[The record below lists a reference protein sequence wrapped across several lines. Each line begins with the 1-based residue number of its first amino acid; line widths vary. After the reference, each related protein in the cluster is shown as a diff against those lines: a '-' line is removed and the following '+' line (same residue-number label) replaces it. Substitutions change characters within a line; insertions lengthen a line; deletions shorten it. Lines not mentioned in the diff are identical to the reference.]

1 MTDKPA
7 VQEQPISI
15 GAYVALGFALVIF
28 SGVFAKA
35 PGLWNLLDFN
45 TIVGSFGSIVGD
57 GGKAYMF
64 RGNGG
69 TSARD
74 ALMYAM
80 SLWPAIIVALGIVS
94 IVDGYGGLRA
104 AEKLITPL
112 FKPFMN
118 IPGICGLAFITSL
131 QTTDGAAAMTRE
143 LYDDGHINDYERTLF
158 CQLQYSA
165 NGTVT
170 NYFGSGSAFFA
181 SMGVAGVPIFIPLV
195 VIFLCKFMGVNL
207 MRLVIHFDQKRNPDL
222 ASKE

>member
-1 MTDKPA
+1 MTVTSPPA
-7 VQEQPISI
+7 KISW
-15 GAYVALGFALVIF
+15 GSYAALLFALVVF
-28 SGVFAKA
+28 SGAFAKA
-35 PGLWNLLDFN
+35 PGAWSLLDFN
-45 TIVGSFGSIVGD
+45 TLTGSFGSLVGPN
-57 GGKAYMF
+57 GKNAIF
-64 RGNGG
+64 RGQGG

-112 FKPFMN
+112 FKPLMN

-143 LYDDGHINDYERTLF
+143 LYEQGHIDDYERTLF

-165 NGTVT
+165 NGTIT

-181 SMGVAGVPIFIPLV
+181 SMGEAGVPIFVPLI

-207 MRLVIHFDQKRNPDL
+207 LRLVIHFDQKRSRNQ
-222 ASKE
+222 A

>member
-1 MTDKPA
+1 MA
-7 VQEQPISI
+7 VTPPPQKISW
-15 GAYVALGFALVIF
+15 GSYVALLFALIVF
-28 SGVFAKA
+28 SGVFAGA
-35 PGLWNLLDFN
+35 PGAWSLLDFN
-45 TIVGSFGSIVGD
+45 TLTGSFGQLVGPN
-57 GGKAYMF
+57 GKATFF
-64 RGNGG
+64 RGQGG

-112 FKPFMN
+112 FKPLMD

-143 LYDDGHINDYERTLF
+143 LYDNGHINDYERTLF

-165 NGTVT
+165 NGTIT

-181 SMGVAGVPIFIPLV
+181 SMGEAGVPIFVPLV

-207 MRLVIHFDQKRNPDL
+207 LRLVIYFDQKRQQKNN
-222 ASKE
+222 A